1 MTIRIPNE
9 VAISIGALF
18 VIAFA
23 VYAVKQAP
31 EMIRYMK
38 IEGM

>member
-9 VAISIGALF
+9 VAIGVGALF
-18 VIAFA
+18 VLAFA
-23 VYAVKQAP
+23 FYAVKQAP
-31 EMIRYMK
+31 EMMRYLK